1 MDMPGEERLD
11 RIWLPLLLIG
21 KEKKFVGKTRLQKL
35 TYLVQVEVGLPIY
48 DFKKHYYG
56 PFSREL
62 ENDILAGQD
71 LINAAVR
78 PKIFEPNEI
87 YYEFKLTEKG
97 RKMADEFEKRL
108 DEKLNNAIAKYSKL
122 PTHELLERAYSTL
135 KNVDE
140 RLGEVE
146 REALSM
152 KNSLCEI
159 FEANCNRQALFLMT
173 VTDYALTAIQI
184 AKKADEVQKVVI
196 LRLAAELIERCQE
209 AFSEVVPPV
218 DSEKLRPIFMT
229 IADLWGTLIEY
240 CEKINLVRNPF
251 ELGLEEV
258 ISEDEAKRL
267 QEALRSI
274 EVRA

>member
-97 RKMADEFEKRL
+97 RKMADEFE
-108 DEKLNNAIAKYSKL
+108 
-122 PTHELLERAYSTL
+122 
-135 KNVDE
+135 
-140 RLGEVE
+140 
-146 REALSM
+146 
-152 KNSLCEI
+152 
-159 FEANCNRQALFLMT
+159 
-173 VTDYALTAIQI
+173 
-184 AKKADEVQKVVI
+184 
-196 LRLAAELIERCQE
+196 
-209 AFSEVVPPV
+209 
-218 DSEKLRPIFMT
+218 
-229 IADLWGTLIEY
+229 
-240 CEKINLVRNPF
+240 
-251 ELGLEEV
+251 
-258 ISEDEAKRL
+258 
-267 QEALRSI
+267 
-274 EVRA
+274 

>member
-1 MDMPGEERLD
+1 MPGEERLD